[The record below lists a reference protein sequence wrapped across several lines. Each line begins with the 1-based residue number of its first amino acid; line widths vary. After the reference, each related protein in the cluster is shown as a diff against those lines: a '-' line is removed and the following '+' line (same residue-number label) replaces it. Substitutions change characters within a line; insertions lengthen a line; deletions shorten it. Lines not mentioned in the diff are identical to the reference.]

1 MARRVCTFAVAHT
14 DLAAQPFNNAARTV
28 RVLVPNNLPGSAVY
42 VKFSN
47 YYGDRPVWVGNATIA
62 LADEAG
68 NLLPGTVR
76 PLTVYGDTSFALVPQ
91 RDVFSDRVPL
101 PVLPGQTLA
110 VSLYYPLADKV
121 VSGNFVG
128 TFAAR
133 SVKGDYCAE
142 GQLPKARL
150 LSTLSRSV
158 LPWDVTSAVTTL
170 SAVLVEQE
178 DTAPRPRVV
187 AAFGDSIMQ
196 QGAWVTPFTQ
206 RLYHAYP
213 GMVSVCNLGIGGN
226 RLLYDSPSLV
236 KGIYGHAGI
245 ERFRYDMLPIEGL
258 THAIFALGT
267 NDIGLPGKDGAPES
281 DLITL
286 EQYQKAVEPLAE
298 ALHGRGVK
306 VYAGKLLPRE
316 INHIYTAQREELRL
330 AINAWLEE
338 CGLFDA
344 VLDLGAPIAAG
355 DEPGMKKEFSL
366 PDGLHPNKLGGMA
379 IAQNIDLRL
388 FVPPTGGEGN

>member
-196 QGAWVTPFTQ
+196 QGAWVTPFTLSLIHIYGVQ
-206 RLYHAYP
+206 
-213 GMVSVCNLGIGGN
+213 NTD
-226 RLLYDSPSLV
+226 RLLISAALFVGVAHPAHRNVVHRRDR
-236 KGIYGHAGI
+236 HA
-245 ERFRYDMLPIEGL
+245 
-258 THAIFALGT
+258 
-267 NDIGLPGKDGAPES
+267 
-281 DLITL
+281 
-286 EQYQKAVEPLAE
+286 
-298 ALHGRGVK
+298 
-306 VYAGKLLPRE
+306 
-316 INHIYTAQREELRL
+316 LRL
-330 AINAWLEE
+330 LRRQIEFLIFLFKIE
-338 CGLFDA
+338 CHAD
-344 VLDLGAPIAAG
+344 
-355 DEPGMKKEFSL
+355 
-366 PDGLHPNKLGGMA
+366 HPPL
-379 IAQNIDLRL
+379 
-388 FVPPTGGEGN
+388 